1 MPKPKDTVKDKPK
14 DEEAT
19 NAPVIPIPSPLP
31 SVPSA
36 PVAGNG
42 TPY

>member
-1 MPKPKDTVKDKPK
+1 MPKPKDKLK

-19 NAPVIPIPSPLP
+19 NVPAIPIPSPLP
-31 SVPSA
+31 TVPSA
-36 PVAGNG
+36 PVAGSG

>member
-1 MPKPKDTVKDKPK
+1 MPKPTVKDKPK

-19 NAPVIPIPSPLP
+19 NIPAIPIPSPLP

-36 PVAGNG
+36 PVAGSG